1 MGWTK
6 TRLAYR
12 PPRHGSPIA
21 LRFRNALGFARQFL
35 GWSPDSSCAG
45 RPPGLSHAA
54 RQLLVASKFS
64 RWSPANSRVGRPPGL
79 GPAARQFL
87 GWSPANSRAGR
98 PPVLGLVARQFL
110 GWSPANS
117 RAGRPPI
124 LELVARNF
132 LGWSGRSATCSLVTR
147 CVLRAIPGRPW
158 PRAKKRTGY
167 ANYPGP
173 LLQGLRWGH
182 QAGPLCGGM
191 RSPTTTA
198 TTTATTTTATANITT
213 TTTTAAPTTTTPAC
227 PTAPTN
233 PLPHTTSSH
242 DRFPFCNL
250 TEARDVLKTLR
261 LTSRHMLTRAR
272 VTREAA
278 RASYKNIAH
287 GQVATR

>member
-1 MGWTK
+1 M
-6 TRLAYR
+6 
-12 PPRHGSPIA
+12 
-21 LRFRNALGFARQFL
+21 
-35 GWSPDSSCAG
+35 GWSPASSCAG

-98 PPVLGLVARQFL
+98 PP
-110 GWSPANS
+110 
-117 RAGRPPI
+117 I

-147 CVLRAIPGRPW
+147 CVLRAIPGGPW

-198 TTTATTTTATANITT
+198 TTTTATTTTATANITT

-261 LTSRHMLTRAR
+261 LTSRHMLPRAR